1 MSGRF
6 GYQESGIR
14 IRVTGGRRETR
25 GSAKVQIATGSLCKG
40 AKVEARDERGERQ
53 EAVQRWKGDE
63 AGVGCQATGF
73 GCQVTGVRRIRVTGV
88 GCSGDG
94 RRGRRGSG
102 KVQTCKRAKVEG
114 IRGRVDKW
122 DGGQGEARDSAKVQ
136 I

>member
-1 MSGRF
+1 MKR
-6 GYQESGIR
+6 
-14 IRVTGGRRETR
+14 
-25 GSAKVQIATGSLCKG
+25 
-40 AKVEARDERGERQ
+40 
-53 EAVQRWKGDE
+53 
-63 AGVGCQATGF
+63 GF
-73 GCQVTGVRRIRVTGV
+73 GCQVSGVGPIRVTGV

-136 I
+136 IATGSLCKSEKVEAGDGRGERQEAVQR